1 MGDCRRVL
9 SMALTTPSA
18 LVSLLGTHG
27 AGLGQG
33 QFLAIPGISDNPG
46 LNSNVSVPSS
56 FDGLCSTRVSADGQ
70 VVATMLLRPGFVG
83 GFIEPRGGRWS
94 QATGTVAIL
103 P

>member
-1 MGDCRRVL
+1 
-9 SMALTTPSA
+9 MALTTPSA

-56 FDGLCSTRVSADGQ
+56 FDGLCSTRVSGDGQ